1 MSSNLIVFIYFL
13 SFTKIDSCRNCLRIT
28 HMYDEAKVNTVIIF
42 ARKHGEAVLE
52 NAQADNHSCSIS
64 TPAMDHK
71 KALMRTKASA
81 EQARKAKT
89 TPFSVSLVIVT
100 MMFHE
105 A

>member
-1 MSSNLIVFIYFL
+1 MSSNLIVLIYFL

-28 HMYDEAKVNTVIIF
+28 HMYNEAKVNTVIIF
-42 ARKHGEAVLE
+42 ARKNGAAVHE
-52 NAQADNHSCSIS
+52 NAQADNLSCSIS

-71 KALMRTKASA
+71 KALMRTTASA

-89 TPFSVSLVIVT
+89 TLFSVSLVIVT
-100 MMFHE
+100 MVFHE

>member
-1 MSSNLIVFIYFL
+1 MSSNLIVLIYFL

-28 HMYDEAKVNTVIIF
+28 HMYDEAKVNTVLIF

-71 KALMRTKASA
+71 ALMRTKASA
-81 EQARKAKT
+81 EQATKAKT

>member
-1 MSSNLIVFIYFL
+1 MSSNLIVLIYFL
-13 SFTKIDSCRNCLRIT
+13 SFTKIRSCRNCLRIT
-28 HMYDEAKVNTVIIF
+28 HMYDEAKVNTVLIF
-42 ARKHGEAVLE
+42 ARKNDEAVHE
-52 NAQADNHSCSIS
+52 NAQANNHSCSIS

-71 KALMRTKASA
+71 KALMRTTSA

>member
-1 MSSNLIVFIYFL
+1 
-13 SFTKIDSCRNCLRIT
+13 
-28 HMYDEAKVNTVIIF
+28 MYDEAKVNTVLIF
-42 ARKHGEAVLE
+42 ARKHGEAVFE